1 MEPTTKQHGTRRTPL
16 IIIATAVRAG
26 AYPAATWITASP
38 CTRSRPEPVAVHTT
52 RKLFREPR
60 GAPHLGRKRR
70 KGVSA
75 AAARWAPR
83 QPLVAPLAVA
93 GDADGSSSGQAAR
106 AVGSRHVRTLL
117 SGLGCA
123 AGSDSSVRVA
133 RRVGAT
139 APGPG
144 TVPQLVRSPPPVRL
158 VQQGRCGVSGWR
170 NTGPGNVRSDCV
182 RWWYELVLLHCLLYA
197 VYAHV
202 RGQRK
207 CQLYPRVSA
216 ATVAHY
222 VQVQPLSCQRTF
234 AFFEQ
239 SVCLTSPSLFPHLL
253 FPSVS
258 RVSKM
263 IGTFC

>member
-1 MEPTTKQHGTRRTPL
+1 
-16 IIIATAVRAG
+16 VG
-26 AYPAATWITASP
+26 A
-38 CTRSRPEPVAVHTT
+38 E
-52 RKLFREPR
+52 
-60 GAPHLGRKRR
+60 
-70 KGVSA
+70 A
-75 AAARWAPR
+75 AA
-83 QPLVAPLAVA
+83 
-93 GDADGSSSGQAAR
+93 GG
-106 AVGSRHVRTLL
+106 
-117 SGLGCA
+117 A
-123 AGSDSSVRVA
+123 AGSGRRRGRV
-133 RRVGAT
+133 
-139 APGPG
+139 
-144 TVPQLVRSPPPVRL
+144 LVRSGRARRGLAPRSYVALGSWLCGWLGLERTCGPARRCNGSRSRYGAATGPVSSTCSS
-158 VQQGRCGVSGWR
+158 GTASRCGVSGWR